1 MSLNYLQPKPTK
13 TMINDAAK
21 LPTLTCNR
29 LANKSEETK
38 NHTALSS
45 LFTKSTFM
53 VADAGREDSLTDG
66 KIN

>member
-38 NHTALSS
+38 KSYRTQLLSHEEH
-45 LFTKSTFM
+45 FY
-53 VADAGREDSLTDG
+53 GG
-66 KIN
+66 